1 MDKRA
6 EQKSPSTATLWVV
19 ATPIGHLDDFSPRA
33 QAVLTKVAV
42 IAAEDTRVSQ
52 KLLPARDSA
61 PQWFSLH
68 DHNEAAS
75 IHTLIQRLLDGDDIA
90 LVSDA
95 GTPLISD
102 PGYRLVSA
110 AHDHGIR
117 VSPIPGPSAAIA
129 ALSAAG
135 LATDRFYF
143 EGFLSAKSSARRRRL
158 RALAENTETQIFY
171 APARD
176 LVDVLE
182 DMLAEFGPER
192 QATLARE
199 LTKQFE
205 TVRRGTLAELK
216 MFVESDTNQQRGEA
230 VVLTAGASS
239 TNPLQAIEPMAL
251 AHELAKELPP
261 ARAARILARLSG
273 MDRRDAFAQIER
285 LRAS

>member
-1 MDKRA
+1 M
-6 EQKSPSTATLWVV
+6 LWVV
-19 ATPIGHLDDFSPRA
+19 ATPIGHLGDFSPRA
-33 QAVLTKVAV
+33 QAVLAKVAV

-110 AHDHGIR
+110 AHEHGIR

-143 EGFLSAKSSARRRRL
+143 EGFLPAKSSARRRRL

-176 LVDVLE
+176 LVEVLE